1 MSHGLHREIHSLE
14 ARIVRDENELVRNK
28 KQLEKLKAKLLLHN
42 IKEAMRTKA
51 IEAIEEREE
60 KRDE

>member
-1 MSHGLHREIHSLE
+1 MSYGLHKEIHSLE

-28 KQLEKLKAKLLLHN
+28 KQLEKLKGKLLLHN

-51 IEAIEEREE
+51 IEEGEE
-60 KRDE
+60 KKDE